1 MKKEISWDL
10 EMYNIV
16 ACLIYFPI
24 MTCSDVV
31 NYACPTVDE
40 ISASLLLH
48 LFLFIRLV
56 GVLIIA
62 FHSFNIALYKYYI
75 IVIKKPIKKEDKF
88 MERRYIS
95 ILIILPI
102 LLGIGWYIRAAK
114 NISSNITEEML
125 CATKATDLVTDFSK
139 FVFCSVKDEENWSF
153 IYIITASGCFL
164 HCIFTLLFAAN
175 IFEGFIYH
183 RIFSYAKR
191 YNLFL
196 N

>member
-1 MKKEISWDL
+1 
-10 EMYNIV
+10 MYNIV

-114 NISSNITEEML
+114 TFPAIL
-125 CATKATDLVTDFSK
+125 LKKCCAQPKQLI
-139 FVFCSVKDEENWSF
+139 W
-153 IYIITASGCFL
+153 
-164 HCIFTLLFAAN
+164 
-175 IFEGFIYH
+175 
-183 RIFSYAKR
+183 
-191 YNLFL
+191 
-196 N
+196 